1 MFSDSLFINQF
12 LTSHSADF
20 EVQTSGVVGTDGELT
35 LVTKHMP
42 SALYYK
48 FDNVNENFI
57 TEEKKLVIDEDVISN
72 NTVFKSSS
80 FLDGTFTVTGI
91 GTTTYNF
98 DLDNTSLTTSFDRT
112 TSESEYETSSTN
124 AFGSIKFVDLVD
136 NNYGYKS
143 IPGISSIKSG
153 IGTGAILFAES
164 TSIGKIRNQKFQ
176 SNNIGWNYPTDQTLK
191 PTANLPEIVEINP
204 LASFERIGITTSG
217 SDYLVAPSLIV
228 RDGVTNEIVDCEINY
243 ELGDPEVNIVVNSRG
258 FYPTSPRIIAT
269 NNSNGFLIN
278 GVTLSG
284 TTVRLGL
291 TNQFSSN
298 DEYPFF
304 IGGKVYVE
312 NISIGIGTTGKGYNS
327 EQYKHKLFG
336 VVGVKTN
343 AGGAGAYVEYSLKDD
358 LGINEVP
365 GNVISFGGARVI
377 PETHLPVFEP
387 ILGKNKFSNDETV
400 SWGPGL
406 NGIVDNYDEDT
417 DILKIKT
424 SNDLPLGKIISGDS
438 SKKRVLL

>member
-1 MFSDSLFINQF
+1 M
-12 LTSHSADF
+12 
-20 EVQTSGVVGTDGELT
+20 EL
-35 LVTKHMP
+35 
-42 SALYYK
+42 AL
-48 FDNVNENFI
+48 E
-57 TEEKKLVIDEDVISN
+57 L
-72 NTVFKSSS
+72 
-80 FLDGTFTVTGI
+80 
-91 GTTTYNF
+91 
-98 DLDNTSLTTSFDRT
+98 
-112 TSESEYETSSTN
+112 
-124 AFGSIKFVDLVD
+124 
-136 NNYGYKS
+136 
-143 IPGISSIKSG
+143 
-153 IGTGAILFAES
+153 ILFAES

-438 SKKRVLL
+438 SKTRGIVVKKWDFDADIKTGAGPLLIMVGQEQLDS